1 LTLRPQSVSL
11 NVNGRH
17 VSVQIDDPTNAYDSG
32 CVVISNCT
40 GHASA
45 GGASRCRAS
54 QLHSLQDRLRC
65 VEGHEPLGSCQQLLA
80 EPGGSFVYA
89 RPAAPRCAQGEGHVV

>member
-17 VSVQIDDPTNAYDSG
+17 VSVQVDDPANAYDSG
-32 CVVISNCT
+32 YVVISNST

-54 QLHSLQDRLRC
+54 
-65 VEGHEPLGSCQQLLA
+65 
-80 EPGGSFVYA
+80 
-89 RPAAPRCAQGEGHVV
+89 RPAFAAGSAPVRGRPLAVGEPSATTPRTRGRLSMPDPTRGGAQDKGHVV